1 MRLFTVLWNMAEI
14 ASEKQVLSAAGAL
27 AYFLILSVFPMLICL
42 HAFIGLLDLD
52 LTALLEPISV
62 VLPQA
67 GEALLIE
74 YARYLSEN
82 QSPGLFWAGL
92 FGVVFSASAAFRQLL
107 AVMDRLYG
115 HKGGGFGRIV
125 ASVAFSLLMLVTV
138 YLSVFILF
146 TGGWF
151 LQWLASTFRLAS
163 LPWNWMWIRFFL
175 LFSFLLLFVLI
186 VYRLAALPGRRRAVE
201 ESPAPPLFP
210 GAFFAAFALVAAS
223 MVFSWF
229 LERSSRYSLVY
240 GSLASVIILL
250 VWLYLCGCIV
260 LLGGVLNCALFRCR
274 AHRES

>member
-42 HAFIGLLDLD
+42 HSFIGLLDLD

-107 AVMDRLYG
+107 SVMDRLYG

-125 ASVAFSLLMLVTV
+125 ASVAF
-138 YLSVFILF
+138 
-146 TGGWF
+146 
-151 LQWLASTFRLAS
+151 
-163 LPWNWMWIRFFL
+163 P
-175 LFSFLLLFVLI
+175 
-186 VYRLAALPGRRRAVE
+186 
-201 ESPAPPLFP
+201 
-210 GAFFAAFALVAAS
+210 
-223 MVFSWF
+223 
-229 LERSSRYSLVY
+229 
-240 GSLASVIILL
+240 
-250 VWLYLCGCIV
+250 C
-260 LLGGVLNCALFRCR
+260 
-274 AHRES
+274 